1 MWYAW
6 YKTKRTVTGN
16 NTVGEVAKKVTARA
30 QLIQSIVRLLSIIF
44 KIKHNNI
51 MLTQNLTIKK
61 VVSYV
66 LSVLRQ
72 IFWPY
77 DVYSRDEDGN
87 IVYIKD
93 HGKDLPIPNKLASII
108 AKVASLIIAI
118 IGTAE
123 LFGIPI
129 AEWLYLLFDVS
140 GIAKILGF

>member
-6 YKTKRTVTGN
+6 YKIKRTVTGKN
-16 NTVGEVAKKVTARA
+16 KVGEVAKKVTARV
-30 QLIQSIVRLLSIIF
+30 QLILSIVRLLSIIF
-44 KIKHNNI
+44 KIKHSNI
-51 MLTQNLTIKK
+51 MPTQNLTIKT

-77 DVYSRDEDGN
+77 DVYKRDEDGN

>member
-1 MWYAW
+1 
-6 YKTKRTVTGN
+6 
-16 NTVGEVAKKVTARA
+16 
-30 QLIQSIVRLLSIIF
+30 
-44 KIKHNNI
+44 